1 MGLQVERVPDAKVEQ
16 LAREGGPLSL
26 AAQILRQL
34 RAARTLDRQYFAFH
48 VGNYWVTG
56 PMLDAKAEAA
66 LIELAEEDEAQDWMP
81 PQLLLPRGAPLV
93 IKLADPSFHVTCR
106 PPDATR

>member
-1 MGLQVERVPDAKVEQ
+1 MGLQVERVPDAEVEQ

-34 RAARTLDRQYFAFH
+34 RSARALDRQYFAFR

-56 PMLDAKAEAA
+56 PMLDARTEAA
-66 LIELAEEDEAQDWMP
+66 LLELVEDDDEQD
-81 PQLLLPRGAPLV
+81 
-93 IKLADPSFHVTCR
+93 
-106 PPDATR
+106 